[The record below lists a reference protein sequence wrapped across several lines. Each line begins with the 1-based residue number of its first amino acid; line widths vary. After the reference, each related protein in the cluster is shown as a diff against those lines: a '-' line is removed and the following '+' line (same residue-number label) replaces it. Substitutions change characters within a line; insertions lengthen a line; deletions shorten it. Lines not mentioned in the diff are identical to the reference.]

1 MNPKI
6 QRLLD
11 WAAIHSSKTRQL
23 HQFITDYMQAASTD
37 IRTLTDYLQAT
48 RNDRDSLAKISRK
61 LYGKWAVETN
71 VELQQGL
78 EPMTDDEYRLYAA
91 ACINQMVAEQG
102 VVRLEPVAAEKKIKE
117 IAECA
122 FNQVSL
128 LGCPLGVIG
137 DMRKHFLGTLQVEP
151 VEDKA
156 VST

>member
-6 QRLLD
+6 QKLLD
-11 WAAIHSSKTRQL
+11 WAALHSPSTKQL
-23 HQFITDYMQAASTD
+23 HRFIIDYMQAASTD
-37 IRTLTDYLQAT
+37 IRTLTDHLQAT

-71 VELQQGL
+71 VELQQEL

-102 VVRLEPVAAEKKIKE
+102 VVRLEPAAAEKKIKE

-122 FNQVSL
+122 FGQVNS
-128 LGCPLGVIG
+128 LGCSLDVIEG
-137 DMRKHFLGTLQVEP
+137 MRKHFLGTLQVEP